1 MKYARI
7 SRSSPSFL
15 ITPLA
20 AAVFTFSAPTV
31 LSQTSAYKVDYKT
44 EQISEQKS
52 AQTTE
57 KTTKQ
62 PTTDSVSADKKNN
75 PQLKTVTVIGHRLNQ
90 LGKKISA
97 AEGTVGSA
105 EIANRPVLRT
115 GEILEFVPGMVVTQ
129 HSGSG
134 KANQYFLRGFNLDHG
149 TDFNSSIDGM
159 PINMRTHGHGQGY
172 TDLNFIIPELISSID
187 YRKGAYYADVG
198 DFSGAGAASFSLK
211 NLLGENIVSA
221 TLGENNYGRV
231 FAAGDVALHE
241 GLLLVGIERQVSDGP
256 WTDINED
263 IDKLNFNAR
272 YVKPLADG
280 TFSLTA
286 MAYDNSWNSPDQIPA
301 RAVEQGLIDSYGSLN
316 PTNGGESSRYSLSTN
331 WRTDS
336 WNANLYAIQSDLLLI
351 SDFTYFLDDP
361 VNGDQYKQVDDR
373 HIFGG
378 ALSHQWNTELFNIA
392 VNHHI
397 GSEFRYDDIAKVGL
411 YKTKAREWLSTV
423 REDGVKETSSG
434 LFGQTRFLLSDA
446 FSTHIGLRY
455 DYYHVDVDSNI
466 LENSG
471 AADKGKF
478 SLKAGATYLFSD
490 HLEAFINAGQGFHS
504 NDARGA
510 TLTLDPVTL
519 GPADAVEL
527 IVPSTGAEVGLKLFD
542 EKRFNISASLWYLE
556 SESELIFIGDAG
568 HNEASRASERVGAE
582 LASYFWFANKW
593 KLDVELAWTRAR
605 FSENTREEG
614 KYVDG
619 SVPFVAST
627 GISYGGQGNGL
638 HSSLRYRYF
647 GARVLESFN
656 DIKADSTSTVNFG
669 IGYQWD
675 SINIELE
682 VHNILDSDEHDIDY
696 YYASRLTGEP
706 EEGIEDL
713 HYHPAEPRT
722 LRAKI
727 EYRF

>member
-1 MKYARI
+1 MKI
-7 SRSSPSFL
+7 LSKNSNSTSFITRPL
-15 ITPLA
+15 ITALMATGYVPSVLA
-20 AAVFTFSAPTV
+20 EEILLAKNETTQLETV
-31 LSQTSAYKVDYKT
+31 VVL
-44 EQISEQKS
+44 
-52 AQTTE
+52 
-57 KTTKQ
+57 
-62 PTTDSVSADKKNN
+62 
-75 PQLKTVTVIGHRLNQ
+75 GHRLNQ
-90 LGKKISA
+90 LGQKLSA
-97 AEGTVGSA
+97 AEGTVGSS

-149 TDFNSSIDGM
+149 TDFNTSIDGM
-159 PINMRTHGHGQGY
+159 PVNMRTHGHGQGY
-172 TDLNFIIPELISSID
+172 TDLNFIIPELIGSID
-187 YRKGAYYADVG
+187 YRKGAYYAEVG

-211 NLLGENIVSA
+211 NSLGGNHISA
-221 TLGENNYGRV
+221 TLGENDYGRV
-231 FAAGDVALHE
+231 FAAGEIQLQT
-241 GLLLVGIERQVSDGP
+241 GLLLIGFESQVSDGP
-256 WTDINED
+256 WTDIEED
-263 IDKLNFNAR
+263 IDKLNVNAR

-301 RAVEQGLIDSYGSLN
+301 RAVEQGLIDDFGSLN
-316 PTNGGESSRYSLSTN
+316 TTNGGESSRYSLSGN
-331 WRTDS
+331 WRTDN
-336 WNANLYAIQSDLLLI
+336 WNANIYAIKSDLELI

-361 VNGDQYKQVDDR
+361 VNGDQYQQVDDR
-373 HIFGG
+373 TIIGG
-378 ALSHQWNTELFNIA
+378 ATSRQWDAELFNTD
-392 VNHHI
+392 VTHKI
-397 GSEFRYDDIAKVGL
+397 GGEFRYDDIAKVGL

-423 REDGVKETSSG
+423 REDGVEEASGG
-434 LFGQTRFLLSDA
+434 LFSQTSFAMSEA

-455 DYYHVDVDSNI
+455 DYYHVDVNSNI
-466 LENSG
+466 SPNSG
-471 AADKGKF
+471 TADKGKF
-478 SLKAGATYLFSD
+478 SLKAGATYLFNE
-490 HLEAFINAGQGFHS
+490 HLEGFINAGQGFHS

-519 GPADAVEL
+519 EPADAVEL
-527 IVPSTGAEVGLKLFD
+527 IVPSTGAEIGLKLFD
-542 EKRFNISASLWYLE
+542 AQRFNISTSLWYLE

-568 HNEASRASERVGAE
+568 HNEASRASNRVGAE
-582 LASYFWFANKW
+582 IASYFWFDNKW
-593 KLDVELAWTRAR
+593 SLDVELAWTRAR
-605 FSENTREEG
+605 FSENTQEEG

-682 VHNILDSDEHDIDY
+682 LHNVLDSDEHDIDY
-696 YYASRLTGEP
+696 YYASRLAGEP
-706 EEGIEDL
+706 EEGVEDL

-722 LRAKI
+722 LRAKV

>member
-1 MKYARI
+1 MLVEKPMNPLFI
-7 SRSSPSFL
+7 HSKKIPFL
-15 ITPLA
+15 ITPIAATLLVIAPLA
-20 AAVFTFSAPTV
+20 ASQPQANATETLLAKNEPAQLETLVV
-31 LSQTSAYKVDYKT
+31 L
-44 EQISEQKS
+44 
-52 AQTTE
+52 
-57 KTTKQ
+57 
-62 PTTDSVSADKKNN
+62 
-75 PQLKTVTVIGHRLNQ
+75 GHRLNQ
-90 LGKKISA
+90 LGQKLSA

-149 TDFNSSIDGM
+149 TDFNTSIDGM
-159 PINMRTHGHGQGY
+159 PVNMRTHGHGQGY
-172 TDLNFIIPELISSID
+172 TDLNFIIPELIGSID
-187 YRKGAYYADVG
+187 YRKGAYYAEVG

-211 NLLGENIVSA
+211 NSLGENLIST

-231 FAAGDVALHE
+231 FAAGEVQLHT
-241 GLLLVGIERQVSDGP
+241 GLLLVGFESQVSDGP
-256 WTDINED
+256 WTDIKED

-280 TFSLTA
+280 IFSLTA

-301 RAVEQGLIDSYGSLN
+301 RAVEQGLIDDFGSLN
-316 PTNGGESSRYSLSTN
+316 TTNGGESSRYSLSGN
-331 WRTDS
+331 WRTEQ
-336 WNANLYAIQSDLLLI
+336 WNANVYAIKSDLELI
-351 SDFTYFLDDP
+351 ADFTYFLDDP
-361 VNGDQYKQVDDR
+361 VNGDQYQQVDDR
-373 HIFGG
+373 TIIGG
-378 ALSHQWNTELFNIA
+378 STSHQWDAELFNTNVA
-392 VNHHI
+392 HKI
-397 GSEFRYDDIAKVGL
+397 GGEFRYDDIAKVGL

-423 REDGVKETSSG
+423 REDGVAEISGGVFSQTSFS
-434 LFGQTRFLLSDA
+434 LSNA

-466 LENSG
+466 APNSG
-471 AADKGKF
+471 TADKGKF
-478 SLKAGATYLFSD
+478 SLKAGATYLFTEN
-490 HLEAFINAGQGFHS
+490 LEAFINAGQGFHS

-510 TLTLDPVTL
+510 TLRIDPVTL
-519 GPADAVEL
+519 EPADAVEL
-527 IVPSTGAEVGLKLFD
+527 IVPSTGAEIGLKLFD
-542 EKRFNISASLWYLE
+542 AQRFNISTSLWYLE

-568 HNEASRASERVGAE
+568 HNEASRASNRVGAE
-582 LASYFWFANKW
+582 IASYFWFDNKW
-593 KLDVELAWTRAR
+593 SLDVELAWTRAR
-605 FSENTREEG
+605 FSENTQEEG

-656 DIKADSTSTVNFG
+656 EIKADSTSTVNFG

-675 SINIELE
+675 SVNIELE
-682 VHNILDSDEHDIDY
+682 LHNLLDSDEHDIDY
-696 YYASRLTGEP
+696 YYASRLAGEP
-706 EEGIEDL
+706 EEGVEDL

-722 LRAKI
+722 LRAKV